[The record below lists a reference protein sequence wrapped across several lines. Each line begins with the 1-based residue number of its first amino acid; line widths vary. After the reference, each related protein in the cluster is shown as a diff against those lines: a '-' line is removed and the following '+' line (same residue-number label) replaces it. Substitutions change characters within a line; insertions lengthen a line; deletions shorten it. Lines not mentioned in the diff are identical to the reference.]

1 MKDIADLAL
10 DTARKRGA
18 NYADIR
24 IENEHNEFLTCRNQ
38 GRGPVFGYN
47 TRDSYGFGVRVI
59 AQGAWGFASSSRVT
73 KEEVQRIAALAVEI
87 AKAGSLVKER
97 DVRLAPVTAYTDKYK
112 TPIKV
117 NPFEVSKEKKQDMLV
132 RIADELLKT
141 RGVFVGSANMQ
152 FEDYYQYFASTEGSY
167 IEQEIIRSDVG
178 YTAGARGKAGF
189 KSRTFDYPFQS
200 AGFEHVEDP
209 AVMAAV
215 ARVAGEAVEHSS
227 AESLAS
233 PGRKDLIL
241 SPAHIY
247 LTVHESIAHAT
258 ELDRVV
264 GYEANYAGTSWAT
277 IDKLGKTQWGSK
289 HCNFVA
295 DRTMPRGLATV
306 AYDDDGVPAQ
316 QWHLI
321 KDGLFVAYQTNRETA
336 HLVGEKESR
345 GCSQAVGWYNY
356 PFLRMPNVHMWWGPA
371 GSPTPDEMIS
381 DVKDGI
387 LIDGRGSYSIDQ
399 QRLNFQF
406 GGDAFWEIKNGKK
419 TRMITDVTYY
429 AMNTDFW
436 KSVDAVSGKEHW
448 VLHGTGGDSKGEPAQ
463 SNSISHGCPWVRV
476 RQIQVAR
483 GGAL

>member
-1 MKDIADLAL
+1 MKDLADLAL
-10 DTARKRGA
+10 DTARRRGA
-18 NYADIR
+18 TYADIR
-24 IENEHNEFLTCRNQ
+24 IINEKNEFLGCRNQ
-38 GRGPVFGYN
+38 SRGPIFNFN
-47 TRDSYGFGVRVI
+47 TRESYGFGVRVI
-59 AQGAWGFASSSRVT
+59 ADGAWGFASSPRVN
-73 KEEVQRIAALAVEI
+73 KEEIQRISALAVEI
-87 AKAGSLVKER
+87 AKAGALVKER
-97 DVRLAPVTAYTDKYK
+97 DVRLAPVKAFKDSYK

-117 NPFEVSKEKKQDMLV
+117 NPFEVSKERKQQMLV
-132 RIADELLKT
+132 RICEELLKT
-141 RGVFVGSANMQ
+141 SGVFVANSSMQ

-167 IEQEIIRSDVG
+167 IEQEIIRSDIN
-178 YTAGARGKAGF
+178 YTAGARGKSGF
-189 KSRTFDYPFQS
+189 KSRTFDWPFQS
-200 AGFEHVEDP
+200 IGFEHVEDP
-209 AVMAAV
+209 QVMAAV
-215 ARVAGEAVEHSS
+215 ERVAAEAVEHSN
-227 AESLAS
+227 AEPLSS

-241 SPAHIY
+241 APSHIY

-264 GYEANYAGTSWAT
+264 GYEANYAGTSFAT
-277 IDKLGKTQWGSK
+277 LDKLGKMQWGSK
-289 HCNFVA
+289 LCNFVA
-295 DRTMPRGLATV
+295 DRNMPRGLATV

-316 QWHLI
+316 QWHLV
-321 KDGLFVAYQTNRETA
+321 KDGLFVGYQTNRETA
-336 HLVGEKESR
+336 HLVNEKESR

-356 PFLRMPNVHMWWGPA
+356 PFLRMPNVHMWWGPE
-371 GSPTPDEMIS
+371 GSPTPDEMIA

-406 GGDAFWEIKNGKK
+406 GGNAFWEIKNGKK

-436 KSVDAVSGKEHW
+436 KSVDAVSGREHW